1 MANPYYVEPLGGVN
15 IGQGLV
21 GLGSLMREK
30 KKEDQAAARQAA
42 GLEKFQEI
50 YASNDPLKMI
60 EFAAE
65 YPEFQEQA
73 SMAFGFTNDQ
83 SKAAARDAYSRV
95 LATEDPLQAATEL
108 ESAVP
113 IIQQLSGSTPENTL
127 FDIQRLREASD
138 EDKPQILNEIKTGVL
153 LAQPDLGESYRSIK
167 GGGFDGFQF
176 GSTEMVKD
184 AKGNLF
190 FATQRRNPSTGEVS
204 TSYSSMTE
212 GVERPQGSVEVA
224 GSYGQTGNEK
234 IIQIQQEQTAK
245 DRSKKNEEFRQQ
257 YINSGLTALD
267 MIPKTQ
273 DLISLN
279 ADINSGRIA
288 QARKKFGDI
297 FGTTDVDLGQFNA
310 LAGSLVLQNI
320 RMLGANPTEGE
331 RRFLQEITPSL
342 EQGGEVNEALLKDM
356 LEVQKRQVER
366 AKWFTENPEKTIEDF
381 FLSKG
386 LDDFKS
392 STVDVGT
399 YDSIDKQALDW
410 ANANPN
416 DPRSEQIK
424 IRISEKYGE

>member
-1 MANPYYVEPLGGVN
+1 
-15 IGQGLV
+15 
-21 GLGSLMREK
+21 
-30 KKEDQAAARQAA
+30 
-42 GLEKFQEI
+42 
-50 YASNDPLKMI
+50 
-60 EFAAE
+60 
-65 YPEFQEQA
+65 
-73 SMAFGFTNDQ
+73 
-83 SKAAARDAYSRV
+83 
-95 LATEDPLQAATEL
+95 
-108 ESAVP
+108 
-113 IIQQLSGSTPENTL
+113 
-127 FDIQRLREASD
+127 
-138 EDKPQILNEIKTGVL
+138 
-153 LAQPDLGESYRSIK
+153 
-167 GGGFDGFQF
+167 
-176 GSTEMVKD
+176 
-184 AKGNLF
+184 
-190 FATQRRNPSTGEVS
+190 
-204 TSYSSMTE
+204 
-212 GVERPQGSVEVA
+212 
-224 GSYGQTGNEK
+224 
-234 IIQIQQEQTAK
+234 
-245 DRSKKNEEFRQQ
+245 
-257 YINSGLTALD
+257 

-366 AKWFTENPEKTIEDF
+366 AKWFTENREKTIEDY

-386 LDDFKS
+386 LDDFES
-392 STVDVGT
+392 SAVDVGT